1 MPTCVQPNLAR
12 VSSSELSPSTLL
24 YSENTL
30 QSCEESAIRKLLKEE
45 TMAVRDMS
53 SLMFQQKVARSYQML
68 HDALWKCQ
76 KKKYEKHHNTADGRI
91 RIWLGIRQ
99 IMNSIDHFL
108 TETRDTVKE
117 LKTRIHM
124 GKDKIAEERRIAI
137 CIFDDVVEQCHKAAL
152 KCTDCYCGHLSNII
166 FLHVLNKYYD
176 TYLPFLLEACNDMNP
191 DAAVYGLGICVEFG
205 GSVFKPLCLFIPCS
219 EALSTLNVVIRDP
232 NALQPENIMAY
243 DNPVS
248 AMGKICQFHRLH
260 LPEHGDS
267 STKHTHSLHCAIE
280 FANLAPYPPGGPTRL
295 EEEQKHTYPVV
306 QNEQYFGAYYDSGV
320 VRIPIIFRA

>member
-24 YSENTL
+24 YSETTTRSSTSAPPSPPPPPPPLHKRASNRYWDIDQNTL

-99 IMNSIDHFL
+99 IMNSIDHLL

-137 CIFDDVVEQCHKAAL
+137 CIFDD
-152 KCTDCYCGHLSNII
+152 
-166 FLHVLNKYYD
+166 
-176 TYLPFLLEACNDMNP
+176 
-191 DAAVYGLGICVEFG
+191 AAVYGLGICVEFG
-205 GSVFKPLCLFIPCS
+205 GFVFKPLVLGSLLMTYYEQGVF
-219 EALSTLNVVIRDP
+219 
-232 NALQPENIMAY
+232 
-243 DNPVS
+243 
-248 AMGKICQFHRLH
+248 GKTGI
-260 LPEHGDS
+260 
-267 STKHTHSLHCAIE
+267 
-280 FANLAPYPPGGPTRL
+280 
-295 EEEQKHTYPVV
+295 
-306 QNEQYFGAYYDSGV
+306 
-320 VRIPIIFRA
+320 